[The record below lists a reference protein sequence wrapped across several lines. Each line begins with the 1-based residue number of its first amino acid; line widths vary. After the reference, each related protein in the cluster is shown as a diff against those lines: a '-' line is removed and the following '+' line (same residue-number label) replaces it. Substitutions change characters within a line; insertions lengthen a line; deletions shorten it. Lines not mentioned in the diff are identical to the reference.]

1 MLLDADSQEMLLDSM
16 QAPSGTATGPDLVQP
31 TRPELAE
38 HTGSDLAEPTG
49 PELETTVDL
58 AAAEQ
63 AMRQFLKALGRDPSD
78 PHLADTPRRV
88 AHAFDELLTPRTS
101 TWTTFPNSEGY
112 SELVLVKDIP
122 FHSLC
127 AHHLLPFRG
136 TAHIGYLPGDR
147 LLGLSKLARGLE
159 LFARDLQIQE
169 RLTKQVADWLQATL
183 QPRGVGVVLEAEHL
197 CMSLRGVAV
206 SGSRTQTSTFYG
218 DLAVAGPMRDQFS
231 APMNL

>member
-1 MLLDADSQEMLLDSM
+1 MLLDADTQEMLLDSM
-16 QAPSGTATGPDLVQP
+16 QSPTGTATEPDL
-31 TRPELAE
+31 E
-38 HTGSDLAEPTG
+38 EPTG

-63 AMRQFLKALGRDPSD
+63 AMKQFLKALGRDPSD

-183 QPRGVGVVLEAEHL
+183 QPRGVGVALEAEHL

-218 DLAVAGPMRDQFS
+218 ELAVSGPMRDQFS
-231 APMNL
+231 APMNQ